1 MFLNFILAH
10 RNSTRL
16 MTYQVN
22 LIRKFFKANEGTT
35 IKIYG
40 FVDGD
45 NKFLENMRYTWN
57 SLNVEPIEI
66 PNVIDDINRSLAS
79 PSVSFGL
86 AANYVY
92 EKYIKNNDNDIFILI
107 ENDVFPFKEINIE
120 EYVKNYEMCGE
131 IRFNP
136 ATFPERF
143 THFWLGFLIFNK
155 KLMKNSEIFGCRCLD
170 YMPGIVTDKTYWV
183 DCGAETFYW
192 IQRDKEERK
201 IKQIKTVGSGG
212 DDYDPFVSDKC
223 IVYNIKTDEDIEKLP
238 EIFRKKYQNKF
249 GVLVYEDFLIHL
261 ERLGKQSAKRKMEW
275 WDSCY
280 QRLMSI

>member
-16 MTYQVN
+16 MEYQVN

-66 PNVIDDINRSLAS
+66 PNVIDDINRSSAS

-136 ATFPERF
+136 ATLPERF
-143 THFWLGFLIFNK
+143 THFWLGFLVFNK
-155 KLMKNSEIFGCRCLD
+155 KLMKNSEIFGCRCLES
-170 YMPGIVTDKTYWV
+170 MPGIVTDKTYWV

-192 IQRDKEERK
+192 IQKDKEERK

-238 EIFRKKYQNKF
+238 EIFRKKYQINF

-261 ERLGKQSAKRKMEW
+261 ERLGKQTAKRKMKW